1 MRYFRPFATLSD
13 GGAARTTSAHSCDQR
28 CRGVGTTPP
37 AGNAGQAEAA
47 DLDGDV
53 GSAGQ
58 LMTVWLEAEQYPDQQ
73 QRCAGS
79 PGLG

>member
-1 MRYFRPFATLSD
+1 MRT
-13 GGAARTTSAHSCDQR
+13 
-28 CRGVGTTPP
+28 
-37 AGNAGQAEAA
+37 EAA

-73 QRCAGS
+73 QRCAGG